1 MERKQFTFYRSYW
14 QALST
19 LPKKDRLAAYEA
31 IVNYALNGIEPQ
43 LTGSAATA
51 FILIRPTLDTAKRRA
66 ETGRAGGS
74 KTKAKAKQNESEKE
88 IEYEL
93 EKEYELELEYETDTE
108 IETEIETEEEDICFS
123 Q

>member
-74 KTKAKAKQNESEKE
+74 KTKAKAKQNLSEKEIEKE

-108 IETEIETEEEDICFS
+108 IETEKEDICFS